1 MGVDNKFQRLLER
14 QLKEKLNYQIIEH
27 NDNLIINSPYKKINR
42 SLKDKYIEL
51 DPIPENNDFIS
62 PNFLELKTINKY
74 LNKLVD
80 HVRII
85 KESNEILLFD
95 QPKHIVKYK
104 DQKKL
109 NYFKVNESSDKGGR
123 EKRGREKEVI
133 DPISYFKECKNIKI
147 DHKLNYNVKIE
158 KLNPIIHKL
167 VIKHKSNIIKRSNQ
181 IKKFKFKKDIK
192 RSLSKKLK
200 YYKIIVESDEESE
213 NKESDIKPIEPVK
226 VEDNYKFNDQYVLK
240 LDNTLLTAIHMNN
253 DLEKAKII
261 AKQLDCFSLR
271 GKDIVIPLE
280 MFVKIK

>member
-95 QPKHIVKYK
+95 QPKHIVK
-104 DQKKL
+104 
-109 NYFKVNESSDKGGR
+109 
-123 EKRGREKEVI
+123 
-133 DPISYFKECKNIKI
+133 
-147 DHKLNYNVKIE
+147 
-158 KLNPIIHKL
+158 
-167 VIKHKSNIIKRSNQ
+167 
-181 IKKFKFKKDIK
+181 
-192 RSLSKKLK
+192 
-200 YYKIIVESDEESE
+200 
-213 NKESDIKPIEPVK
+213 
-226 VEDNYKFNDQYVLK
+226 
-240 LDNTLLTAIHMNN
+240 
-253 DLEKAKII
+253 
-261 AKQLDCFSLR
+261 
-271 GKDIVIPLE
+271 
-280 MFVKIK
+280 